1 MGRVQMHGIGSR
13 KLVYKEV
20 VEVQSNSKNFTSGD
34 LGILFV
40 LIQLGVTGLKQTSSY
55 IS

>member
-1 MGRVQMHGIGSR
+1 MELVAVNWYTR
-13 KLVYKEV
+13 KWLRFN
-20 VEVQSNSKNFTSGD
+20 QTLKNFTSGD

>member
-1 MGRVQMHGIGSR
+1 MELVAVNWCTR
-13 KLVYKEV
+13 KCLRFN
-20 VEVQSNSKNFTSGD
+20 QTLKNFTSGD